1 MKTMKEHTQTLIL
14 ETMQSYIKVLQKH
27 KDMQS
32 LEIAERLS
40 LVYERVTGHTSHDE
54 ETKRKVNT
62 LYEAFG
68 KINK

>member
-1 MKTMKEHTQTLIL
+1 MDTKAHTQTLIL
-14 ETMQSYIKVLQKH
+14 ETMDSYIKVLQKH

-32 LEIAERLS
+32 LEIVEKLS
-40 LVYERVTGHTSHDE
+40 LIYERVTGHSPHDE

-68 KINK
+68 KLNK